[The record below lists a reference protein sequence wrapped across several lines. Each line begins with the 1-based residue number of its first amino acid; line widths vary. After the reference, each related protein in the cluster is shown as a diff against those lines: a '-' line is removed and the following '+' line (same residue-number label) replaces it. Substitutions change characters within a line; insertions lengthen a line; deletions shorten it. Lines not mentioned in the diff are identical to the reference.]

1 MVAVI
6 LANFSFTRW
15 FIGYAEAKSLTDI
28 PNERSSHTS
37 PTPSSGGVG
46 FVLFTLTGW
55 LVYLSFSNSWNIGF
69 MTYYLVAVIIAI
81 LGWLDDRHELS
92 RVVRFLI
99 QTIAAI
105 AIISFINWFDYVYV
119 PNIGVVQLGV
129 LGGLFFSWLWIVG
142 IVNIYNFMDGVD
154 GIASVQA
161 IAASTGWML
170 FSAWYDLPELFSLN
184 LFLLA
189 GVAVIAS
196 VRALSAATGWLLF
209 SAWYH
214 LPELFSLNLFLL
226 AAVTTFLLFNWAPA
240 RIFMG
245 DTGSLFLGLTYATM
259 PFMAMQLTNVPPSGF
274 IIWVA
279 VLLLWPFL
287 FDGIYTI
294 IRRAVRGENIFQA
307 HRSHLYQRLNRS
319 GWNHENISILYL
331 LGSVLSG
338 LFAFWVLIQENITF
352 LFVFLLLFVSTYYAT
367 RIVKAI

>member
-189 GVAVIAS
+189 
-196 VRALSAATGWLLF
+196 
-209 SAWYH
+209 
-214 LPELFSLNLFLL
+214 
-226 AAVTTFLLFNWAPA
+226 AVTTFLLFNWAPA

-352 LFVFLLLFVSTYYAT
+352 LFVLLLLFVSTYYAT